1 MKIFMMLRNT
11 IKKHFLIF
19 SATMT
24 ILLFIMTSAPLAKEE
39 VCVSCHRAVTPLL
52 VKDWQAS
59 GHSANDISC
68 STCHGSEHKSKKTAH
83 LAKMPTET
91 TCGECHSEQFEQ
103 FTKGKHNFGWTS
115 LNALPITHMEPDE
128 LMEGG
133 KGCGGCH
140 NMGVKTDAQKKEL
153 RDKGYTYRTNSCD
166 ECHTR
171 HTFSKKEAQ
180 DPKACQLCH
189 MGFDHPQWEMYES
202 SKHGERYHMKEMGK
216 LPEDAA
222 APTCQFCHLP
232 NGTHTNKVAW
242 GFLGVR
248 LPLPEDKQW
257 AADRTTILKALGVL
271 DPDGNPTAR
280 LNVVK
285 AADMVRLTEEEWK
298 TEREKMVKTCKKC
311 HSEKY
316 ARKELQKGDQ
326 MIKKADRLL
335 AEAINTVVALYKDG
349 VLKKPD
355 HYAYAYPDF
364 LHFYQT
370 GGSHIEQVLFK
381 MYMKHRMRTYQG
393 VFHANPDY
401 AYWYGWAPM
410 TKDLDE
416 IKEMAKSLRFKAQ
429 AKK

>member
-1 MKIFMMLRNT
+1 MKKFFVFFFTSL
-11 IKKHFLIF
+11 
-19 SATMT
+19 MT
-24 ILLFIMTSAPLAKEE
+24 LLFMAGIASAKEGK
-39 VCVSCHRAVTPLL
+39 VCIGCHKAVTPLL
-52 VKDWQAS
+52 VKDWRS
-59 GHSANDISC
+59 SEHSNNEVTCDV
-68 STCHGSEHKSKKTAH
+68 CHGSEHKSKKTSH
-83 LAKMPTET
+83 LARMPDEN
-91 TCGECHSEQFEQ
+91 TCAECHEEQFNQ

-115 LNALPITHMEPDE
+115 LNALPVTHMEPDE

-140 NMGVKTDAQKKEL
+140 NMGVKSEAQKKEL

-180 DPKACQLCH
+180 DPKACRTCH

-202 SKHGERYHMKEMGK
+202 SKHGVRYQLKEIGR
-216 LPEDAA
+216 LPKDAA

-242 GFLGVR
+242 GFLAVR

-257 AADRTTILKALGVL
+257 AKDQTTIFKALGVL
-271 DPDGNPTAR
+271 DPDGKPTAR
-280 LNVVK
+280 LDIVK
-285 AADMVRLTEEEWK
+285 AADLARLTEEDWQA
-298 TEREKMVKTCKKC
+298 ERKKMIKTCKKC

-316 ARKELQKGDQ
+316 ARGELKKGDQ
-326 MIKKADRLL
+326 MIRKADHLL
-335 AEAINTVVALYKDG
+335 AEAINIVADLYKDG
-349 VLKKPD
+349 ILKKPA
-355 HYAYAYPDF
+355 HYTYAYPDF

-370 GGSHIEQVLFK
+370 GGSYIEQVLFK

-416 IKEMAKSLRFKAQ
+416 IKKLAGGLRCKANIQ
-429 AKK
+429 Q

>member
-1 MKIFMMLRNT
+1 MKKRFIMFFAIMGTLL
-11 IKKHFLIF
+11 FV
-19 SATMT
+19 SATA
-24 ILLFIMTSAPLAKEE
+24 SWAKQEA
-39 VCVSCHRAVTPLL
+39 CVNCHKAVTPLM

-59 GHSANDISC
+59 MHSENEVSC
-68 STCHGSEHKSKKTAH
+68 SNCHGSDHKNKKNAN
-83 LAKMPTET
+83 LAKMPDEA
-91 TCGECHSEQFEQ
+91 TCAECHQDQFDQ
-103 FTKGKHNFGWTS
+103 FVKGKHNIGWTA
-115 LNALPITHMEPDE
+115 LNALPVTHMEPDE

-140 NMGVKTDAQKKEL
+140 NMGVKTEAQKKEL

-180 DPKACQLCH
+180 DPKACQTCH

-202 SKHGERYHMKEMGK
+202 SKHGVRYYMKEAGR

-232 NGTHTNKVAW
+232 NGTHANKVAW
-242 GFLGVR
+242 GFLAVK

-257 AADRTTILKALGVL
+257 AADQATILKALGVL
-271 DPDGNPTAR
+271 DPEGKPTAR
-280 LNVVK
+280 LDIVK
-285 AADMVRLTEEEWK
+285 AGDLARLTAEDWNAP
-298 TEREKMVKTCKKC
+298 RESMIKTCKKC

-316 ARKELQKGDQ
+316 ARTELEKGDQ
-326 MIKKADRLL
+326 MIKKADRLM
-335 AEAINTVVALYKDG
+335 AEAINVVADLYKDG
-349 VLKKPD
+349 VLKKPE

-401 AYWYGWAPM
+401 AYWYGWAAM
-410 TKDLDE
+410 TKDLTE
-416 IKEMAKSLRFKAQ
+416 IKKMAKCLKFKAE

>member
-1 MKIFMMLRNT
+1 MKKFFVFFFASLMMLLFAAG
-11 IKKHFLIF
+11 IA
-19 SATMT
+19 SAEDG
-24 ILLFIMTSAPLAKEE
+24 K
-39 VCVSCHRAVTPLL
+39 VCIGCHKSVTPLL
-52 VKDWQAS
+52 VKDWQS
-59 GHSANDISC
+59 SKHSNNDVACNS
-68 STCHGSEHKSKKTAH
+68 CHGAEHKSKKTSH
-83 LAKMPTET
+83 LVRMPDEN
-91 TCGECHSEQFEQ
+91 TCAECHEKQFNQ

-115 LNALPITHMEPDE
+115 LNALPVTHMEPDE

-140 NMGVKTDAQKKEL
+140 NMGVKSEAQKKEL

-180 DPKACQLCH
+180 DPKACRTCH

-202 SKHGERYHMKEMGK
+202 SKHGVRNQLKEMGK
-216 LPEDAA
+216 LPKDAA
-222 APTCQFCHLP
+222 APSCQFCHLP
-232 NGTHTNKVAW
+232 DGTHTNKVAW

-248 LPLPEDKQW
+248 LPLPNDKQW
-257 AADRTTILKALGVL
+257 AKDQTTILEALGVL
-271 DPDGNPTAR
+271 DPEGNTTAR
-280 LNVVK
+280 LDVVK
-285 AADMVRLTEEEWK
+285 AADLARLTEEDWQ
-298 TEREKMVKTCKKC
+298 TEREKMIKTCKKC

-316 ARKELQKGDQ
+316 ARGELEKGDQ
-326 MIKKADRLL
+326 MIKKADRLI
-335 AEAINTVVALYKDG
+335 AQAINIVADLYKDG
-349 VLKKPD
+349 ILKKPA
-355 HYAYAYPDF
+355 HYTYAYPDF

-370 GGSHIEQVLFK
+370 GGSYIEQVLFK

-416 IKEMAKSLRFKAQ
+416 IKKLAGGLRCKANIQ
-429 AKK
+429 Q

>member
-1 MKIFMMLRNT
+1 MPDENT
-11 IKKHFLIF
+11 C
-19 SATMT
+19 A
-24 ILLFIMTSAPLAKEE
+24 
-39 VCVSCHRAVTPLL
+39 
-52 VKDWQAS
+52 
-59 GHSANDISC
+59 
-68 STCHGSEHKSKKTAH
+68 
-83 LAKMPTET
+83 
-91 TCGECHSEQFEQ
+91 ECHEEQFNQ
-103 FTKGKHNFGWTS
+103 FTKGKHNHGWTS

-140 NMGVKTDAQKKEL
+140 NMGVKSETQKKEL
-153 RDKGYTYRTNSCD
+153 GEKGYTYRTNSCD

-180 DPKACQLCH
+180 DPKACRTCH

-202 SKHGERYHMKEMGK
+202 SKHGVRYQLKEMGR
-216 LPEDAA
+216 LPKDAA

-232 NGTHTNKVAW
+232 DGTHTNKVAW

-248 LPLPEDKQW
+248 LPLPNDKQW
-257 AADRTTILKALGVL
+257 AKDQTTILKALGVL

-280 LNVVK
+280 LDIVK
-285 AADMVRLTEEEWK
+285 AADLTRLTEEDWQA
-298 TEREKMVKTCKKC
+298 ERNKMIKTCKKC

-316 ARKELQKGDQ
+316 ARGELEKGDQ
-326 MIKKADRLL
+326 MIKKADRLI
-335 AEAINTVVALYKDG
+335 AKAINIVADLYKDG
-349 VLKKPD
+349 ILKKPA
-355 HYAYAYPDF
+355 HYTYAYPDF

-370 GGSHIEQVLFK
+370 GGSYIEQVLFK

-401 AYWYGWAPM
+401 TYWYGWAPM

-416 IKEMAKSLRFKAQ
+416 VRKIAENLRFKTRVKQ
-429 AKK
+429 

>member
-1 MKIFMMLRNT
+1 MKRFFILFFASLVT
-11 IKKHFLIF
+11 
-19 SATMT
+19 
-24 ILLFIMTSAPLAKEE
+24 LLFMAGIASAKEGK
-39 VCVSCHRAVTPLL
+39 VCIGCHKAVTPLL
-52 VKDWQAS
+52 VKDWQS
-59 GHSANDISC
+59 SKHSNNEVACDV
-68 STCHGSEHKSKKTAH
+68 CHGSEHKSKKTSR
-83 LAKMPTET
+83 LARMPDES
-91 TCGECHSEQFEQ
+91 TCAECHEEQFNQ

-115 LNALPITHMEPDE
+115 LNALPVTHMEPDE

-140 NMGVKTDAQKKEL
+140 NMGVKSEAQKKEL

-171 HTFSKKEAQ
+171 HSFSKKEAQ
-180 DPKACQLCH
+180 DPKACRTCH

-202 SKHGERYHMKEMGK
+202 SKHGVRYQLKEMGK
-216 LPEDAA
+216 LPKDAA

-232 NGTHTNKVAW
+232 KGTHTNKVAW
-242 GFLGVR
+242 GFLAVR
-248 LPLPEDKQW
+248 LPLPNDKQW
-257 AADRTTILKALGVL
+257 AKDRTTIFKALGVL
-271 DPDGNPTAR
+271 DPDGKPTAR
-280 LNVVK
+280 LDIVK
-285 AADMVRLTEEEWK
+285 AADLARLTEEDWQS
-298 TEREKMVKTCKKC
+298 ERKKMIKTCKKC

-316 ARKELQKGDQ
+316 ARGELEKGDQ

-335 AEAINTVVALYKDG
+335 AEAINIVADLYKNG
-349 VLKKPD
+349 ILKKPA
-355 HYAYAYPDF
+355 HYTYDYPDF

-370 GGSHIEQVLFK
+370 GGSYIEQVLFK

-416 IKEMAKSLRFKAQ
+416 VKKIAEDLRFKANAQ
-429 AKK
+429 QVRK